1 VGARALGDRVGHAE
15 VCHAQVCHAQVGH
28 AQVRHEGALTGPRVV
43 VPGSRGVLGGTFD
56 PIHIGH
62 LAIAEEARET
72 VGLERVLFVPAGQPP
87 HKPGRPI
94 TPATDRLAM
103 VALAIEDNPAFELS
117 RAEVDRPG
125 PSYAVDTLQS
135 FADQA
140 RGSGRQR
147 ELVFIISDEAL
158 AGLPSWRN
166 PRRLLELARLAVFPR
181 GLVSGERGD
190 QLRVDTAWVS
200 EQFPGFEDRV
210 AFLEGPRLAVSA
222 TQIRERI
229 AAGRSVRYLVPPAV
243 LAYITDHDLY
253 TSDDRRTNRS

>member
-1 VGARALGDRVGHAE
+1 MGARALGDQVGHAE
-15 VCHAQVCHAQVGH
+15 VCHAQVCHAQVC
-28 AQVRHEGALTGPRVV
+28 HEGALTGPRVV
-43 VPGSRGVLGGTFD
+43 VPGSRGLLGGTFD

-62 LAIAEEARET
+62 LAIAEEAREAI
-72 VGLERVLFVPAGQPP
+72 GLERVQFVPAGQPP

-103 VALAIEDNPAFELS
+103 IALAIEDNPAFELS

-125 PSYAVDTLQS
+125 TSYAVDTLQS
-135 FADQA
+135 LVDQA
-140 RGSGRQR
+140 RGSGRQP
-147 ELVFIISDEAL
+147 ELVFILSDEAL

-181 GLVSGERGD
+181 GLVSSGGSDRP
-190 QLRVDTAWVS
+190 RVDTAWVT